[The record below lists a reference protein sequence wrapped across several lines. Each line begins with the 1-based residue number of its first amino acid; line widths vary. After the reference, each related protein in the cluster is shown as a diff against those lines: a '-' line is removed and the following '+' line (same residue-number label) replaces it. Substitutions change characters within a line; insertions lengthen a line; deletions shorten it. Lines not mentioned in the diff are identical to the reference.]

1 MWLESEIN
9 PNENTFLGLLISI
22 PGRVAQNLKHT
33 TKGQFNSEI
42 SVIFGWHFGRTMTS

>member
-22 PGRVAQNLKHT
+22 PRRVAQNLKHA
-33 TKGQFNSEI
+33 TKGQLNE
-42 SVIFGWHFGRTMTS
+42 G